1 MSTDH
6 FSLLLLNTA
15 MQPKEE
21 LLLYGFFWISVVN
34 YSALSV
40 PNEDYYRNAPSA

>member
-21 LLLYGFFWISVVN
+21 FVVIW
-34 YSALSV
+34 LFL
-40 PNEDYYRNAPSA
+40 EFCGQLFCFERT